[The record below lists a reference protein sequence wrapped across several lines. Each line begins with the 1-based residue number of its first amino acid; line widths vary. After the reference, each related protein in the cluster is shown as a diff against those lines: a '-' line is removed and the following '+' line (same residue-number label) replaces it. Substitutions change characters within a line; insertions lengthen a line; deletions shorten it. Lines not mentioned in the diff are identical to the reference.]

1 MMYKF
6 GLKILKKLPLHLLF
20 WAVVWCFFFAFF
32 SVGSK
37 NENFIFWFSTFLS
50 AIAIASSYVF
60 VYHLIP
66 DFLIAKKQKQFVLY
80 SFYAGVFIV
89 CAVLMTMVFGFVF
102 FYNLEFK
109 QMPALTKNS
118 GVILVCVLLIIALSS
133 AFKIL
138 KHNYKSLDEKKTLE
152 NKFLQTQLQLKE
164 QELKFLKMQIHPHFL
179 FNTLNTLYGF
189 ALKKSEKAPEMI
201 LKLSNL
207 LDYILYQVDKPLV
220 FLQDVTGFMVGS
232 KSEHG
237 GIIKDGAKMVNAVS
251 NSVVPKFT
259 IIIGN
264 SYGAGNYAMCGK
276 AYDPRLIVAWPSAN
290 LAVMSGNSAA
300 KVLLQIETA
309 SLKKQGKE
317 ISEKEEKELYE
328 KIKARYDEQ
337 ISPYYA
343 ASRIWTDAVIDPLD
357 TRTWISLGI
366 EAANHAPIEKP
377 FNMGVIQV

>member
-1 MMYKF
+1 MYKF

-66 DFLIAKKQKQFVLY
+66 DFLIAKKHKKFALY
-80 SFYAGVFIV
+80 TFYAGVFIV
-89 CAVLMTMVFGFVF
+89 CAVLMTVVFGFVF
-102 FYNLEFK
+102 FYNLEFQK
-109 QMPALTKNS
+109 MPALTKNS
-118 GVILVCVLLIIALSS
+118 GVILVCVLLIIVLASG
-133 AFKIL
+133 FKIL

-189 ALKKSEKAPEMI
+189 ALKKSNEAPEMI

-220 FLQDVTGFMVGS
+220 FLQDEINHIEDYIS
-232 KSEHG
+232 LEKSRFQ
-237 GIIKDGAKMVNAVS
+237 K
-251 NSVVPKFT
+251 
-259 IIIGN
+259 
-264 SYGAGNYAMCGK
+264 
-276 AYDPRLIVAWPSAN
+276 
-290 LAVMSGNSAA
+290 
-300 KVLLQIETA
+300 
-309 SLKKQGKE
+309 SLKVDVQINFFDENLRIAPMLLLPFVENAFKHGTQIDGVLHVNICLKVD
-317 ISEKEEKELYE
+317 EKELRFTIENSTAKKEHSKNGIGLENIKKRLNMLYPNRHSLEILEEE
-328 KIKARYDEQ
+328 KLFKVNLQIAIKDE
-337 ISPYYA
+337 
-343 ASRIWTDAVIDPLD
+343 
-357 TRTWISLGI
+357 
-366 EAANHAPIEKP
+366 E
-377 FNMGVIQV
+377 

>member
-220 FLQDVTGFMVGS
+220 FLQDEINHIEDYISLEKLRFQEGVQITFNQDLIDEKIEISPMLLLPFVENAFKHGTQIDGVVTVNISLKVDENELRFLIENSTTKKAHS
-232 KSEHG
+232 KN
-237 GIIKDGAKMVNAVS
+237 GIGLENIKKRLEMLYPNQHTLDILEEEKLFKINLIIRIKD
-251 NSVVPKFT
+251 
-259 IIIGN
+259 
-264 SYGAGNYAMCGK
+264 
-276 AYDPRLIVAWPSAN
+276 
-290 LAVMSGNSAA
+290 
-300 KVLLQIETA
+300 
-309 SLKKQGKE
+309 
-317 ISEKEEKELYE
+317 EE
-328 KIKARYDEQ
+328 
-337 ISPYYA
+337 
-343 ASRIWTDAVIDPLD
+343 
-357 TRTWISLGI
+357 
-366 EAANHAPIEKP
+366 
-377 FNMGVIQV
+377 